1 MKSTL
6 LFTST
11 LLYTFQYAAFAQFES
26 IKEKEN
32 KWQIGVNINT
42 VEPITEAGYDVYF
55 GQIRLFNDF
64 DHQQSNFTSFGLYV
78 SYFVQKDLGI
88 RLSVKSTKYKI
99 DETYHQQ
106 DLVSASPQSKDY
118 IIDTGSL
125 KQSTLVFSPG
135 VFWNFKHEKL
145 NIYVGFQVVYR
156 KYNPAYEHL
165 IYRVYDTQTNT
176 LLSHIE
182 LDIKLE
188 GGYSIGI
195 APFVGFS
202 ANIFRGISVG
212 AEFSSA
218 YSYYKTG
225 GTLTL
230 TQFFYPSGIIDGI
243 TNKATYEAYKF
254 SSIISTINISYVF

>member
-1 MKSTL
+1 MNL
-6 LFTST
+6 
-11 LLYTFQYAAFAQFES
+11 
-26 IKEKEN
+26 
-32 KWQIGVNINT
+32 
-42 VEPITEAGYDVYF
+42 
-55 GQIRLFNDF
+55 
-64 DHQQSNFTSFGLYV
+64 
-78 SYFVQKDLGI
+78 
-88 RLSVKSTKYKI
+88 
-99 DETYHQQ
+99 
-106 DLVSASPQSKDY
+106 
-118 IIDTGSL
+118 
-125 KQSTLVFSPG
+125 
-135 VFWNFKHEKL
+135 
-145 NIYVGFQVVYR
+145 YVGFQVVYR

-225 GTLTL
+225 GTLTW
-230 TQFFYPSGIIDGI
+230 TQNFFYPNALTDSF
-243 TNKATYEAYKF
+243 TNKASYEAYKF